1 MKFLQA
7 LAAIAV
13 LGSMSVAASGGN
25 RVAPTL
31 SLPDRDGAT
40 ISLQSLKGKV
50 VLVDIWAS
58 WCIPCRAAFPAY
70 DSLYRQY
77 RDQGF
82 EVLAINVDETRS
94 AADRFLSGR
103 EFQMRVLFDPTGV
116 APTGFN
122 VRAMPTSYLV
132 DKQGAI
138 RFSHEGFTDK
148 ALPQYRREVE
158 QLIQEAR

>member
-1 MKFLQA
+1 
-7 LAAIAV
+7 
-13 LGSMSVAASGGN
+13 
-25 RVAPTL
+25 VAPTL

-103 EFQMRVLFDPTGV
+103 EFQMRVLFDPAGV